1 MHIIAAVAALAF
13 AGVLGLTLLVL
24 GCALPM
30 FGNWSPMF
38 VIAFYIFC
46 PVPLMIARRF
56 QEDMTGTNACVEL
69 ALFITTAIVVS
80 AFALPTVLAH
90 AGTIAGSSVVLIYM
104 ANVVS
109 FGAVLAYFKLFN
121 GEDMNELS
129 LW

>member
-1 MHIIAAVAALAF
+1 MNIVSAVAALAF

-38 VIAFYIFC
+38 VIAFYIFS

-90 AGTIAGSSVVLIYM
+90 AGTTDTAIVNMLTKHADKRKW
-104 ANVVS
+104 A
-109 FGAVLAYFKLFN
+109 A
-121 GEDMNELS
+121 
-129 LW
+129 